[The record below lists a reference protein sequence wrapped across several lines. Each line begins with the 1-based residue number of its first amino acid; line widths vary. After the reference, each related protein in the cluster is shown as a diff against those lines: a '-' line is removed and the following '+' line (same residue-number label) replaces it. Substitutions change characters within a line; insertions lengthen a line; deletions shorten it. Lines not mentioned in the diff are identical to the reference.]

1 MKKCATSPA
10 DSLPDVLINK
20 DTGIVVYFD
29 MFCSYFFI
37 VELVVRWSCYRVK
50 FQAREGGVSRAVFFV
65 RVARWV
71 LVSHA
76 CCPVGVTSR

>member
-50 FQAREGGVSRAVFFV
+50 FQAREGGCRVLFFCSSRALGSGFPRLLSV
-65 RVARWV
+65 RW
-71 LVSHA
+71 
-76 CCPVGVTSR
+76 G